1 MQDAM
6 NRHMGN
12 MSRLSGGDG
21 MTARYSYAIDTEDM
35 MHQLGRMH
43 EDLLYDLAIDSRY
56 KRAIVY
62 NKKGLEKAIREC
74 VNKCIA
80 EALSE
85 LGYSVADNVVNEI
98 VRQLNGIMQLQNGQI
113 VVKNNGRSNSDID
126 RFANMLVKGLV
137 RETGK
142 IIEDMVDG
150 DGRKK

>member
-1 MQDAM
+1 MDNTM
-6 NRHMGN
+6 NRHIGN
-12 MSRLSGGDG
+12 MSRLSGGNG
-21 MTARYSYAIDTEDM
+21 LSARYSYAIDTEDM
-35 MHQLGRMH
+35 MYQLGRMH

-80 EALSE
+80 ESLSE

-113 VVKNNGRSNSDID
+113 VLKNNGRSDSDID

-142 IIEDMVDG
+142 IIDDLVNEEDK
-150 DGRKK
+150 RK